1 VFQTR
6 TTDGVTGFR
15 NRTAEGELSGVRWE
29 DICFEDKILTPK
41 RSIVKQRISKVKT
54 EASKKEHPA
63 GRCADRKIAGL
74 ASGDSLCPRQRHPI
88 QTHVFLE
95 ERLCRLSLCGHRM
108 ETGVT
113 EFDRVFVDHPPNC
126 VGAL

>member
-74 ASGDSLCPRQRHPI
+74 ASGDSLCPRQRLRLRQH
-88 QTHVFLE
+88 E
-95 ERLCRLSLCGHRM
+95 DERQAAVLDESDHAAPHQVSRR
-108 ETGVT
+108 ENR
-113 EFDRVFVDHPPNC
+113 DRN
-126 VGAL
+126 